1 MWRFGS
7 RVFDPELKLIGPL
20 TMPRNTPNANTF
32 PRRQGGFTTIEL
44 LIVATLLAV
53 VTAFGV
59 IGISKARASVRLSG
73 AAREYASYIEK
84 ARIFSIKSHADDAAE
99 RATITINAD
108 KSSYDVTMDLDGD
121 GAMDTR
127 TVSLPSGI
135 TFETVESIGFDWRG
149 RTVSLVGGV
158 TTPNAQVS
166 IRLQSSD
173 DSISIDVTGSGDVTI
188 DSQVFDDS
196 VPNVS
201 LKIGDLAS
209 GATPVPGTPSS
220 GTSPSASPS
229 PTVAPVDSSGST
241 PSPTPIVSDGSPVAT
256 PTPSA
261 TPTPTP
267 ISTPTPSPSPVATP
281 SPSPI
286 VPCTITTDQ
295 SLVTMLLEGTATIK
309 VSHSS
314 TTSVSVSASSSKAS
328 DLQVTPGG
336 NQTIGSGSTTTF
348 TLKSK
353 KSAGSYSVTFTAG
366 CGSKTVPVI
375 VAAL

>member
-1 MWRFGS
+1 
-7 RVFDPELKLIGPL
+7 
-20 TMPRNTPNANTF
+20 MPRNTPNANTF
-32 PRRQGGFTTIEL
+32 PHRQGGFTTIEL
-44 LIVATLLAV
+44 LIVATLLTV

-59 IGISKARASVRLSG
+59 IGISKARASVRLAG

-84 ARIFSIKSHADDAAE
+84 ARIFSIKSHADDAGE
-99 RATITINAD
+99 RATITINDD

-121 GAMDTR
+121 GTMDTR

-135 TFETVESIGFDWRG
+135 SFETVESIGFDWRG

-201 LKIGDLAS
+201 LNIGDLAS

-220 GTSPSASPS
+220 GSSPSASPS

-256 PTPSA
+256 PTPDATA
-261 TPTPTP
+261 TPTPN
-267 ISTPTPSPSPVATP
+267 STPTPSPVATP
-281 SPSPI
+281 TPSPV

-295 SLVTMLLEGTATIK
+295 SIVTMLLEGTATIK

-314 TTSVSVSASSSKAS
+314 STSVSVSASSSKAS
-328 DLQVTPGG
+328 ELQVTPGG

-348 TLKSK
+348 TVKSK
-353 KSAGSYSVTFTAG
+353 KSIGTYSVTFTAG